1 MIVLE
6 QGMLQLIQP
15 IITFTKKPPVHL
27 ALIALTAVCETK
39 QRAILILAAQDQ
51 TKAVGHPVLE
61 RHQRATIQRVVLVV
75 AVVQQRATLIPT
87 ALTLR

>member
-27 ALIALTAVCETK
+27 APIALTAVCEIK
-39 QRAILILAAQDQ
+39 QRAILILVAQDL
-51 TKAVGHPVLE
+51 TKAAEHHVLE
-61 RHQRATIQRVVLVV
+61 RHQHAMIQRVVSTPV
-75 AVVQQRATLIPT
+75 TLFPA